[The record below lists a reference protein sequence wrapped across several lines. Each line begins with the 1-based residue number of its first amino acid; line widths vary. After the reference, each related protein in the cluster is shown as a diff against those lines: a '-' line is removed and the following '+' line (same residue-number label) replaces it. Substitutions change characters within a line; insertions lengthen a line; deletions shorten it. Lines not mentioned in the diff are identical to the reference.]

1 MGICQNLIRK
11 KKEPIIKANEK
22 ENVSAK
28 QNKKNENFIIAHNE
42 AQFSNFPT
50 AFSDTSPKSKI
61 LSTPQYKNSHTPSNV
76 SSNSISSPFYT
87 PQSHLIFNIEATI
100 GEIEIPIYIE
110 KNENIIIKI
119 NEKNNSKNT
128 WSFLPNENPIDNLGY
143 ENYKYKN
150 TNIGSFFLRI
160 SGSQKIYHL
169 NKKINTIK
177 ADSKGNLLFSANLD
191 PNDYSLYEPKG
202 TLEISIIGGNY
213 IYEKELNSPYDNNN
227 INIRHNF
234 FNVIIKE
241 NIILEYINKVRDN
254 ILNFFEEYINI
265 YNEYEDYTELKEF
278 VNKSNFK
285 RKELNKDDKL
295 TKIAQTHCEDLCS
308 NGTTGEIGIDGI
320 NIHKKIK
327 YNFNIY
333 FSGVNII
340 YGINNPLLIVKRM
353 ILDKYSKSK
362 KNRTNI
368 LFQHFKK
375 IGICLKEHISYKY
388 CCVIAF
394 SD

>member
-1 MGICQNLIRK
+1 MGICQNLVRK
-11 KKEPIIKANEK
+11 KKQSIIKANEK
-22 ENVSAK
+22 ENISKK
-28 QNKKNENFIIAHNE
+28 QNKKNENFIITHNE

-61 LSTPQYKNSHTPSNV
+61 LSSPQYKNSHTPSNI
-76 SSNSISSPFYT
+76 SSNSISSPSCT
-87 PQSHLIFNIEATI
+87 PQTYLIFKIEATI
-100 GEIEIPIYIE
+100 GEFEIPIYIE

-119 NEKNNSKNT
+119 NENNK
-128 WSFLPNENPIDNLGY
+128 WSFLPNENPIDYLGY
-143 ENYKYKN
+143 ENYKYKDI
-150 TNIGSFFLRI
+150 NIGSFFLRI
-160 SGSQKIYHL
+160 SGSQKMYHL
-169 NKKINTIK
+169 NKRINPIK
-177 ADSKGNLLFSANLD
+177 VDSKGNLLFSANLN

-227 INIRHNF
+227 VHIKHNI
-234 FNVIIKE
+234 FNLNIIKE
-241 NIILEYINKVRDN
+241 TIILEYINKARDN
-254 ILNFFEEYINI
+254 IFNFFEDYINI
-265 YNEYEDYTELKEF
+265 YDEYEENTELKEF
-278 VNKSNFK
+278 VNKNNFK

-295 TKIAQTHCEDLCS
+295 TKIAQTHCEYLS
-308 NGTTGEIGIDGI
+308 NNGTTGEIGIDLI
-320 NIHKKIK
+320 NIQQKIK
-327 YNFNIY
+327 QNSSIY

-368 LFQHFKK
+368 LFRHFGK